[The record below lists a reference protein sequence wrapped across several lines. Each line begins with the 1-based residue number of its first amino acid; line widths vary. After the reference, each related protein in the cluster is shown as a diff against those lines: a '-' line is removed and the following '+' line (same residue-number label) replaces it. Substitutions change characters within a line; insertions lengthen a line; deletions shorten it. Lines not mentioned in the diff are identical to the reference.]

1 MRFGIPVIAA
11 VVMINGLV
19 VGSSAQTVSFGLV
32 AGGYDNQDFDS
43 LFEPGPL
50 DFPPTV
56 VQPDS
61 GGYIVGPSLE
71 IHWSQRISLR
81 VEALNKPLHYQ
92 DAAAFNQDDVPIGFA
107 PNTVVTW
114 QFPVLVKYKFPLGRL
129 SPFLEGGPSFR
140 LAGNLNRSDPSH
152 VGVSAGVG
160 VEAQWRRLRI
170 APRVRYTRWAE
181 DALDLAAR
189 TRPGQL
195 EFLAGFS
202 YVPAS
207 DSYPLGRRISVGAVI
222 ASTVSADFRE
232 STETHGPTAL
242 VLRTTSGPRVIVVG
256 PMVEFQLASS
266 LSIEVNALTR
276 SLRGVARS
284 FDAGRPGG
292 MDVRFTQ
299 TTFSTGGIWEF
310 PVLLKHRLTK
320 SSVRPFL
327 ALGPSF
333 RLPKVDLSIF
343 GVTAGA
349 GVELQLR
356 RIKIAPGVRY
366 TRWGPSESPGVSRN
380 QVQILAGIS
389 F

>member
-92 DAAAFNQDDVPIGFA
+92 DAAAFNQDNVPIGFA

-181 DALDLAAR
+181 DALDLVAR

-232 STETHGPTAL
+232 STKTHGPTAL

-333 RLPKVDLSIF
+333 RLPKRGLSIF

-366 TRWGPSESPGVSRN
+366 TRWGPGESPGVSRN

>member
-1 MRFGIPVIAA
+1 MRFVIPVIAA

-50 DFPPTV
+50 DFLPTV

-92 DAAAFNQDDVPIGFA
+92 DAAEFNQDNVPIGFA

-181 DALDLAAR
+181 DALDLVAR
-189 TRPGQL
+189 TRPDQL

-242 VLRTTSGPRVIVVG
+242 VVRITSGPRVIVVG

-276 SLRGVARS
+276 SLRGVTRF
-284 FDAGRPGG
+284 FDAGRH
-292 MDVRFTQ
+292 RFTQ
-299 TTFSTGGIWEF
+299 IPFSTGGIWEF

-333 RLPKVDLSIF
+333 RLPKRGLSIF

-366 TRWGPSESPGVSRN
+366 TRWGPGESPGVSRN